1 MSLQAAQAAITQA
14 QTLTANGK
22 IGEARRTLI
31 NALNATQSADARA
44 QVTVALAAFHRSQGN
59 FLDAA
64 IAYGETSKIAG
75 PMPELILSEARCW
88 TSGAKPLKAIERLKD
103 MPDEAMGSYDYLSI
117 LADAQRRANHWEDA
131 VPTARAALKVKPSSR
146 NMKIILASA
155 LGRLNQWE
163 EADQLFDELGPDSPL
178 CIEMKSAALI
188 ECGRTE
194 EAASLLRL
202 AVADQPTH
210 ARLHKGL
217 AMLLWM
223 QGDKTNFAET
233 LLQAADDH
241 PEDMD
246 LTLSAADMLR
256 RADRHVDALARLE
269 AASTRLPSPAM
280 ESAVAIL
287 LAPAG
292 RAEEGA
298 ELAEKSVQGAPET
311 DWIRRN
317 AACALLAAGQFE
329 AAARHTAWGLQRD
342 PTDQEWISLDVVAR
356 RGLGDETYRYLY
368 DYDRFVQPFD
378 LDPPEGYDTIE
389 SFLEALATRLR
400 ELHVFKNHPLD
411 QSLRGGSQLVLN
423 PDVPQDPLIELFFKA
438 LDKPIRGYM
447 AHIGNDPSH
456 PYTARNTGEYDL
468 QGAWSVRLT
477 QGGSHVNHIHSEG
490 WISSAFYVS
499 VPDDV
504 TPDAA
509 TDDGW
514 ITFGEPR
521 FPVPGIS
528 YEKKVCP
535 KVGRLVLFPSY
546 MWHGVRPF
554 HQGEERMTIA
564 FDIIPA

>member
-1 MSLQAAQAAITQA
+1 MSLQAAKTAITQA
-14 QTLTANGK
+14 QTLTADGK
-22 IGEARRTLI
+22 IGEARRTLT
-31 NALNATQSADARA
+31 NALAAAKSNDARA
-44 QVTVALAAFHRSQGN
+44 QVMVALAAFHRSQGS

-64 IAYGETSKIAG
+64 IAYGETSKIVG

-88 TSGAKPLKAIERLKD
+88 TSGTKPLKALERLKD
-103 MPDEAMGSYDYLSI
+103 MPAAARGRYDYLST

-131 VPTARAALKVKPSSR
+131 VPTARAGLKAKPASR

-163 EADQLFDELGPDSPL
+163 EADRLFAELGTDTPL

-188 ECGRTE
+188 ESGRTDD
-194 EAASLLRL
+194 AAALLRK
-202 AVADQPTH
+202 AVADMPNR
-210 ARLHKGL
+210 AELHKGL

-223 QGDKTNFAET
+223 QGDKAHFADS
-233 LLQAADDH
+233 LLQAADDN
-241 PEDMD
+241 PDNME
-246 LTLSAADMLR
+246 LALSAADMLR
-256 RADRHVDALARLE
+256 RADRHDEALTRLE
-269 AASTRLPSPAM
+269 AARTRFPGPAM
-280 ESAVAIL
+280 DSAVAIL

-292 RAEEGA
+292 RAEDGA
-298 ELAEKSVQGAPET
+298 ILAEKSVQDAPET

-317 AACALLAAGQFE
+317 AACALLAAGKFE
-329 AAARHTAWGLQRD
+329 AATQHTAWGLQRD
-342 PTDQEWISLDVVAR
+342 PSDQEWMALDVVAR
-356 RGLGDETYRYLY
+356 RGLGDETYRNLY

-378 LDPPEGYDTIE
+378 LDPPEGFDTIE
-389 SFLEALATRLR
+389 GFLEALAVRLR
-400 ELHVFKNHPLD
+400 ELHVFTNHPLD

-438 LDKPIRGYM
+438 LDKPIRAYM

-456 PYTARNTGEYDL
+456 PYTARNNGEYEL

-499 VPDDV
+499 VPGDV
-504 TPDAA
+504 TPDAEN
-509 TDDGW
+509 DDGW

-554 HQGEERMTIA
+554 RQGEERMTIA
-564 FDIIPA
+564 FDIIPG